1 MGYEREN
8 LKSTGVAFVL
18 AVYAASRMFY
28 LISGSLLARIVP
40 TSSFQRV
47 TSDVPSGSMNIWSHW
62 DGEHYVALAMGGYL
76 QPPDNVSPA
85 FFPLYPLLMRSF
97 AELFGGPLSQ
107 SALSV
112 WGPLLS
118 LLFLPFA
125 LYFVYHIALDGWG
138 QRVAEGSVLA
148 LAFFPTT
155 FFLNAAYTE
164 SLFLALSAGSVWAMR
179 VRKDLLLACI
189 LGGFAAATRNVGIF
203 LVAPLMYEWVRGGGL
218 EEGNER
224 WRGIYLAL
232 VPSGLV
238 AYMGYLWIRFGD
250 PLLFYS
256 AQQNWGRQA
265 TGPLATAGR
274 AWGSAAE
281 GAGRLLDPGLWARP
295 SLGNLADHLAGAN
308 NLYNLCFF
316 VFAVVVLLAGLRDLP
331 LSLSI
336 YGFLLVAPATLFG
349 TPESP
354 LMGTPR
360 YVLVA
365 FPIFIVLGLLSRK
378 KLLFGGWLVLST
390 LTSLALCALFVSW
403 RFVA

>member
-1 MGYEREN
+1 
-8 LKSTGVAFVL
+8 
-18 AVYAASRMFY
+18 
-28 LISGSLLARIVP
+28 
-40 TSSFQRV
+40 
-47 TSDVPSGSMNIWSHW
+47 
-62 DGEHYVALAMGGYL
+62 
-76 QPPDNVSPA
+76 
-85 FFPLYPLLMRSF
+85 
-97 AELFGGPLSQ
+97 
-107 SALSV
+107 
-112 WGPLLS
+112 
-118 LLFLPFA
+118 
-125 LYFVYHIALDGWG
+125 
-138 QRVAEGSVLA
+138 
-148 LAFFPTT
+148 
-155 FFLNAAYTE
+155 
-164 SLFLALSAGSVWAMR
+164 
-179 VRKDLLLACI
+179 
-189 LGGFAAATRNVGIF
+189 
-203 LVAPLMYEWVRGGGL
+203 
-218 EEGNER
+218 
-224 WRGIYLAL
+224 
-232 VPSGLV
+232 
-238 AYMGYLWIRFGD
+238 MGYLWIRFGD

-281 GAGRLLDPGLWARP
+281 GAGRLLDPGLWAHP

-390 LTSLALCALFVSW
+390 LMSLVLCALFVSW